1 MIWLPVALEQIRRL
15 DAAHAEWTGPSS
27 GKLSQAIFDRE
38 TQLAMFPG
46 SGRMIPEFQMEHLRE
61 LLEQEFRVLYEVF
74 HDRVEVF
81 GVVPAKRDPFG
92 E

>member
-1 MIWLPVALEQIRRL
+1 
-15 DAAHAEWTGPSS
+15 
-27 GKLSQAIFDRE
+27 
-38 TQLAMFPG
+38 MFPG

-61 LLEQEFRVLYEVF
+61 LLEQEFRLLYEVF

-81 GVVPAKRDPFG
+81 GVVPANRDPFG